1 MTARPNEYRREGVR
15 PKGQI
20 KLPSGRIDASRKP
33 FGSKVP
39 EHGKQAN
46 NELPDEGAVT
56 RPNKSRQSYLVHMG
70 TNIASNQLI

>member
-1 MTARPNEYRREGVR
+1 MAARPKEYHREGVR

-70 TNIASNQLI
+70 NNIASNQLI